1 MAPSRVA
8 HRAADGRAAGVSSG
22 RSPARHLGGRRARR
36 TLVRGRVALALLI
49 VLAGSAR
56 AAAGADRPIAP
67 PEAPALAA
75 DTTPSE
81 AERPIAAAKDGFS
94 GAMGGEAVRTIVA
107 LGGVLLLILLL
118 RSLAKRIGDPLAA
131 RRPSG
136 VVQVLARY
144 PFGRGRQIALVQV
157 GERVLCLHEA
167 PSGVTT
173 LCELREPNEVASLRA
188 RIDAGSPERERF
200 ERELVRE
207 TSRRPAE
214 RPIPNERS
222 PLLGLEAETVDLTRR
237 RGGLLSRLAGG
248 AR

>member
-1 MAPSRVA
+1 MRAYGAA
-8 HRAADGRAAGVSSG
+8 HGRAAGRATG
-22 RSPARHLGGRRARR
+22 MTPPTIRGGRRARR
-36 TLVRGRVALALLI
+36 TLLRGRVALALLI

-56 AAAGADRPIAP
+56 AAAAADRPIAP
-67 PEAPALAA
+67 PETAA
-75 DTTPSE
+75 VVPDPTPI
-81 AERPIAAAKDGFS
+81 ADDRPIAAAKDGIS
-94 GAMGGEAVRTIVA
+94 GAMGGEAIRTIVA
-107 LGGVLLLILLL
+107 LGGVLVLILVL
-118 RSLAKRIGDPLAA
+118 RQLARRIGDPLAA

-157 GERVLCLHEA
+157 GERVLCLHEGTA
-167 PSGVTT
+167 GVTT
-173 LCELREPNEVASLRA
+173 LCELRDPNEVASLRA

-207 TSRRPAE
+207 TSRQPVGRAGTD
-214 RPIPNERS
+214 ERS
-222 PLLGLEAETVDLTRR
+222 PLLGLPAETVDLTRR